1 MPTKKQ
7 KKPVPRRQPPRSGQN
22 QPRAQR
28 PGQSSRPPQSIRRPP
43 PGNSRTAPPQN
54 RPPGS
59 KRRQPPAK
67 RRPAPPVRT
76 ETPRTE
82 NIRQVQKRRRQKRKR
97 NYTLHYILLFLFLSV
112 TGVILSLTVFFNIE
126 TIEVQGSE
134 IYTEDEIL
142 SYLEI
147 QKGDNLLR
155 IDTGKAEETL
165 LQGLT
170 KADSVNVSRSFPNA
184 LRVTVADGKPSA
196 QLENAGKYYVIS
208 QSGRILSVGDAPE
221 TGSGILISGV
231 DLAGAAEGDY
241 VEDVQQRLWEE
252 ASTLAEE
259 QEQPEPEKPESI
271 QNLKTFFAALKN
283 AEYSKVTAVD
293 LSDDLSLTLYW
304 DNRIQILL
312 GSFSELEYKLS
323 FAKALLT
330 EEQYAEIIGPDAV
343 GTLDVESTS
352 SGVQFFPNLELQIP
366 GDGVSVWN
374 WDDGQPK
381 EEEPEQPEESGE
393 ESSLES
399 SSEPVSG
406 AAEAASSVPEEEPAG
421 ESSAQADASTG

>member
-22 QPRAQR
+22 QPPQAQR
-28 PGQSSRPPQSIRRPP
+28 PKQSRRTPQSIRRPP
-43 PGNSRTAPPQN
+43 QENHRAAPPQN

-59 KRRQPPAK
+59 AKRWPPAQQ
-67 RRPAPPVRT
+67 RAVNPARM
-76 ETPRTE
+76 ENPRTE

-134 IYTEDEIL
+134 IYTEEEIL

-147 QKGDNLLR
+147 REGDNLLR
-155 IDTGKAEETL
+155 IDTGQAEEAL

-184 LRVTVADGKPSA
+184 LRVTVTDGKPSA

-231 DLAGAAEGDY
+231 DLTGAAEGEY
-241 VEDVQQRLWEE
+241 VGNVQQRLWEE
-252 ASTLAEE
+252 ASALAEE
-259 QEQPEPEKPESI
+259 QKEPEPEKPESV

-283 AEYSKVTAVD
+283 AQYSRVTAVD

-323 FAKALLT
+323 FAKTLLT
-330 EEQYAEIIGPDAV
+330 DEQYAEIIGPDAV

-352 SGVQFFPNLELQIP
+352 SGVQFFPDPELQIP

-374 WDDGQPK
+374 WDDDQPK
-381 EEEPEQPEESGE
+381 EEQPEESGE
-393 ESSLES
+393 EPSAES
-399 SSEPVSG
+399 GAEPASDASEPL
-406 AAEAASSVPEEEPAG
+406 SSVPEEDPAG
-421 ESSAQADASTG
+421 ESSAPADVSTG

>member
-22 QPRAQR
+22 QPPQAQR
-28 PGQSSRPPQSIRRPP
+28 PKQSRRTPQ
-43 PGNSRTAPPQN
+43 GNHRAAPPQN

-59 KRRQPPAK
+59 ARRRPPAQQ
-67 RRPAPPVRT
+67 RAVSPARM
-76 ETPRTE
+76 ENPRTE

-134 IYTEDEIL
+134 IYTEEEIL

-147 QKGDNLLR
+147 REGDNLLR
-155 IDTGKAEETL
+155 IDTGQAEEAL

-184 LRVTVADGKPSA
+184 LRVTVTDGKPSA

-231 DLAGAAEGDY
+231 DLTGAAEGEY
-241 VEDVQQRLWEE
+241 VENVQQRLWEE
-252 ASTLAEE
+252 ASALAEE
-259 QEQPEPEKPESI
+259 QKEPEPEKPESV

-283 AEYSKVTAVD
+283 AQYSRVTAVD

-323 FAKALLT
+323 FAKTLLT
-330 EEQYAEIIGPDAV
+330 DEQYAEIIGPDAV

-352 SGVQFFPNLELQIP
+352 SGVQFFPDPELQIP

-374 WDDGQPK
+374 WDDDQPK
-381 EEEPEQPEESGE
+381 EEQPEESGE
-393 ESSLES
+393 EPSAES
-399 SSEPVSG
+399 GAEPASDASEPL
-406 AAEAASSVPEEEPAG
+406 SSVPEEDPAG
-421 ESSAQADASTG
+421 ESSASADVSTG